1 MSDDSQL
8 VVPPSFVALFVPAG
22 RIRPTAPRDEIAA
35 RYEVCEDLAQALVET
50 AQTRQFQLGI
60 DAADVLERI
69 TRGLAAQPELVS
81 PDEATWVRRRLAEL
95 LGWDDGEAGMA
106 GMAGDRA

>member
-1 MSDDSQL
+1 MSDESQI

-22 RIRPTAPRDEIAA
+22 RLRPTAPREEIAA

-50 AQTRQFQLGI
+50 ARTRQFQLGI

-69 TRGLAAQPELVS
+69 ARGLAVQPELVT
-81 PDEATWVRRRLAEL
+81 PAEAAWVVRRLAEL
-95 LGWDDGEAGMA
+95 LGWDSPG
-106 GMAGDRA
+106 